1 MREIRFRAWDKV
13 NEKMIFGNELQLSL
27 NGLNLWVLDQIY
39 KDEFTL
45 GNINDYKL
53 MQYTGLKDDE
63 TGKDVYQ
70 GDIVNLYWSDAIGE
84 PHFEKVVMKNPFEY
98 SSEEAMYFV
107 HADMLEVIGNIYENP
122 ELLEVRN
129 G

>member
-53 MQYTGLKDDE
+53 MQYIGLKDDE

-107 HADMLEVIGNIYENP
+107 HADMLEVIGNIYENQ
-122 ELLEVRN
+122 ELLEVQN